1 MADTKINA
9 CPVKTA
15 CGFCHKNLWHWYV
28 LVATL
33 PFFVKGVKFLLNF
46 AQSVL
51 PAAAS
56 SGAQ

>member
-1 MADTKINA
+1 MADTKTNT

-15 CGFCHKNLWHWYV
+15 CGFCYKNLWHWYV

-46 AQSVL
+46 AQSATPQVT
-51 PAAAS
+51 
-56 SGAQ
+56 Q